1 MKFNFFK
8 KKDKV
13 VGDAPLTEREL
24 IINSIGKDKLEKVCE
39 HMLISMDDMSLYL
52 LNLLKDN
59 TGFLDY
65 ASNNYLFGDLTAK
78 INNGPIKLI
87 DINFDNFELLK
98 YPIFDLIEQEKIRLL
113 VKNFAF
119 KDRSYF
125 CVNTNEIRTYIEP
138 NKYTE
143 KKISSYFNDVDIII
157 KKKIM
162 PVSSNFYYS
171 YDDITILFVK
181 DSCKYDM
188 YDGYYIDEKVSFDN
202 DTIFIMS
209 YDKFLTL
216 SDEEVKVLNGYN
228 LVIGDD
234 YSKLADLYNSDLM
247 NDIYITD
254 EDLDYNKIMV
264 NHLLFCV
271 NNASLNEDRKKYYS
285 YYISESY
292 VNNEW
297 YYIYDYANEFAR
309 EVGVDNIKMLTEKFN
324 GIPDLDKM
332 SSITSA
338 EYTIDVFLA
347 NGYDIDNMSAFSL
360 LYEIGKL
367 NSKKRS
373 IVLEDSVIRKKLREG
388 LLEESKCD
396 QYHYYDKILNILSV
410 KEFISLYDKK
420 YLDSFFGGDYRNGD
434 KYKFFASLCQKNF
447 NETIRYLLND
457 DNLFDEFF
465 SLNDSFCSLFD
476 NLDYELLLKCILKIE
491 KSNREYKNDFVISIS
506 TEKQR
511 KLLKE
516 DILDTTIV
524 WLLPRFKPEV
534 ISDFFQ
540 NDPRALYLFEK
551 FDITSLIKT
560 DKPIIFNSNILK
572 KDDFFELLKSYSF
585 IEFRENINYI
595 EKYNDPSI
603 TEGKRKKYVNEL
615 ICEYQME
622 AGMFKEYAEY
632 LNTPDSIYSGK
643 VKFSYI
649 FNRDVYFML
658 RRNLRQDENGN
669 YYFEDKNKIISMLK
683 RETSLK
689 LSEVIVDD
697 LFEDN
702 IYNVWI
708 NIKEMI
714 RYNDTLDNDKKVLDD
729 DKLKFYNFILNID
742 NEENN
747 EKIKLYYYL
756 KDKNYSSVFYDDLR
770 KLKDT
775 AYDNIK
781 RSMFDYRKQENC
793 ISKESSEEYKCPVY
807 DLRDKKFTMLVRRMP
822 TFCEKSECMRNCYSI
837 ISDENTDVF
846 ANYNGNLFT
855 YGYNSF
861 ENDMVLH
868 MFEGDSFSADVKEES
883 SRYVN
888 RIMGDKEIANSNR
901 WYSEVQILNE
911 KSDNKIASYTA
922 KRPDFIVAFDE
933 ISDMEVNESKRLN
946 VPIVIVRSQKLKDE
960 DIINITFNKDFDVYM
975 SGRAGEE
982 KRRASRL

>member
-1 MKFNFFK
+1 MKFSFFK

-39 HMLISMDDMSLYL
+39 HMFISMDDMSLYL

-59 TGFLDY
+59 TDFLDY

-78 INNGPIKLI
+78 INNGPIKLV

-98 YPIFDLIEQEKIRLL
+98 YPIFDLSEQEKIKLL

-119 KDRSYF
+119 KDRNYF

-234 YSKLADLYNSDLM
+234 YLKLADLYNSDLM
-247 NDIYITD
+247 NDTYITD

-285 YYISESY
+285 YYISDAY
-292 VNNEW
+292 LNDRR
-297 YYIYDYANEFAR
+297 YYIDDYANEFAR
-309 EVGVDNIKMLTEKFN
+309 EIGIDNIKLLTEEFNNRSTIDKMVSIEKEKFN
-324 GIPDLDKM
+324 V
-332 SSITSA
+332 
-338 EYTIDVFLA
+338 DVFFSS
-347 NGYDIDNMSAFSL
+347 GYDIKNMSAFSL

-367 NSKKRS
+367 DDEKRS
-373 IVLEDSVIRKKLREG
+373 IVLSDNLISDKLKNG
-388 LLEESKCD
+388 LLEESKSD
-396 QYHYYDKILNILSV
+396 QYRYYGEILNILSV
-410 KEFISLYDKK
+410 KEFISLYDKE
-420 YLDSFFGGDYRNGD
+420 YLDIFFDGNGRNGS
-434 KYKFFASLCQKNF
+434 KYKFFASLCLKDF
-447 NETIRYLLND
+447 NETIRYVLED
-457 DNLFDEFF
+457 DGLFDELFSVSDNFF
-465 SLNDSFCSLFD
+465 SIFD
-476 NLDYELLLKCILKIE
+476 RLDYELLLKCILKIE
-491 KSNREYKNDFVISIS
+491 KNNKEYRNDFVSSISI
-506 TEKQR
+506 EYQR
-511 KLLKE
+511 RLLKE
-516 DILDTTIV
+516 NVSDDMIV
-524 WLLPRFKPEV
+524 WLLPAFKPEI
-534 ISDFFQ
+534 ISDFFE
-540 NDPRALYLFEK
+540 NDPRALYLFSK
-551 FDITSLIKT
+551 FDIVSLIKI
-560 DKPIIFNSNILK
+560 DKPIIFNSNILN
-572 KDDFFELLKSYSF
+572 KDDFFDLLKGYSF

-595 EKYNDPSI
+595 EKYNDPTI
-603 TEGKRKKYVNEL
+603 IEAKRKKYSNEL
-615 ICEYQME
+615 INEYQAEM
-622 AGMFKEYAEY
+622 GMFSEYADC
-632 LNTPDSIYSGK
+632 LDDPSRIRNGK
-643 VKFSYI
+643 IKFSYI
-649 FNRDVYFML
+649 FNKDIYFMF
-658 RRNLRQDENGN
+658 RSNLERDENGN
-669 YYFEDKNKIISMLK
+669 YYFKDKNKVISILK
-683 RETSLK
+683 KETGLR
-689 LSEVIVDD
+689 LSEIIVDD

-702 IYNVWI
+702 IYNVWL

-714 RYNDTLDNDKKVLDD
+714 RYNASLDIDKRVLDD
-729 DKLKFYNFILNID
+729 DKLKLYNFILNID
-742 NEENN
+742 NAISD
-747 EKIKLYYYL
+747 EKIKFYNSI
-756 KDKNYSSVFYDDLR
+756 KDKNYNLIFYEDLR
-770 KLKDT
+770 KLKDVS
-775 AYDNIK
+775 YDNIK
-781 RSMFDYRKQENC
+781 KNMFDCQKQEYLV
-793 ISKESSEEYKCPVY
+793 SRDFSSQYGVKVY

-888 RIMGDKEIANSNR
+888 RIMGAKEIANSNR

-960 DIINITFNKDFDVYM
+960 DMVNITFNKDFDVYM
-975 SGRAGEE
+975 NGRAGEE